1 MGIEV
6 KELHIKAVVAS
17 EPPVRNDKVTAA
29 MLDKMK
35 KDILKECLQEIK
47 IIMNEQKER

>member
-6 KELHIKAVVAS
+6 KELHIKAVVVPEA
-17 EPPVRNDKVTAA
+17 PARNDKVTAA